1 MFELSEKWYVNMA
14 TSYYRPMISQQT
26 FVPPTQENQSQQE
39 TIKKKNKRSRNPD
52 NWKKEKRK
60 RAILSGQAYL
70 NTKGE
75 FVGPRSIGP
84 DCNCKH
90 KCFLNVSD
98 ENRLAIF
105 KGYYSLKRYF

>member
-1 MFELSEKWYVNMA
+1 MSMYS
-14 TSYYRPMISQQT
+14 TQT
-26 FVPPTQENQSQQE
+26 FVPPTQENENQQE
-39 TIKKKNKRSRNPD
+39 ISKKKGKRTRNPD

-75 FVGPRSIGP
+75 LVGPRFIGP

-90 KCFLNVSD
+90 KCFLNVSY

-105 KGYYSLKRYF
+105 NGYYSLKRYVLLFDYFINPFIFNFF